1 MRQKLVWNEDC
12 DVSLGDVFTAFLTK
26 VQIAKFAQ
34 HRLLLQTLGLFSK
47 GGKELFVQKSHFA
60 FDSVVGK

>member
-1 MRQKLVWNEDC
+1 M
-12 DVSLGDVFTAFLTK
+12 SLGDVFTAFLTK